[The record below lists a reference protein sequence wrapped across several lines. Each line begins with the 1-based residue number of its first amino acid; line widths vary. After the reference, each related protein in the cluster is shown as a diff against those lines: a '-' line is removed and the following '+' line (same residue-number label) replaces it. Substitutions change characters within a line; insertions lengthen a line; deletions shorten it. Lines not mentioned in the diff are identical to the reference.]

1 MAHTICAGAGIGWVA
16 RLPAIRESGGS
27 LLPLGYVLVG
37 FSLIC
42 GQVAQEQPFPL
53 RQYDASDFVLQ
64 SKRLF
69 LVITIE
75 GWCSM
80 TSNLAN
86 FTMLPARR
94 RRSLDVVK
102 TQDPALHGRTTGH
115 VIRKD
120 P

>member
-94 RRSLDVVK
+94 RHSLDVVK
-102 TQDPALHGRTTGH
+102 AQDPALHGRTTGH